1 MPYEP
6 TGLAL
11 DPNDNV
17 VSAFG
22 YGTSPRGAA
31 LENLIQTFR
40 PRPDSVPTGQSLLA
54 WLNDN
59 KTIVYSAAAVLV
71 LLAILKAKR

>member
-6 TGLAL
+6 TGFAL

-17 VSAFG
+17 VAAFG
-22 YGTSPRGAA
+22 YGSTPRANA

-40 PRPDSVPTGQSLLA
+40 PRPDSTPNTPSLMA

-59 KTIVYSAAAVLV
+59 KAIVYSAAALLV
-71 LLAILKAKR
+71 LLAVLKAKR